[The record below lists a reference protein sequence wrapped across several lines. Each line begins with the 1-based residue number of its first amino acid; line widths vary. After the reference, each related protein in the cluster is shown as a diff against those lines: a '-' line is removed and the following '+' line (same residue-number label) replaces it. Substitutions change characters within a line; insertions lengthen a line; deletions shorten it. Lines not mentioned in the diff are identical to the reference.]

1 MMTESII
8 LMILVVT
15 MSYLTLRSG
24 RRGTALVLLP
34 LLIVPGANVLG
45 YGLAP
50 YLDMLTT
57 ALGPEH
63 WRLLFVLAALAVTMC
78 VVGAI
83 SRNIKRKGFR
93 RGYLVLC
100 GGFSLVF
107 SFLILVAEFP
117 NL

>member
-57 ALGPEH
+57 VLGPEH

-93 RGYLVLC
+93 RGSLFLC

>member
-1 MMTESII
+1 MLTESII
-8 LMILVVT
+8 LVILVVT
-15 MSYLTLRSG
+15 MSYITLRSG
-24 RRGTALVLLP
+24 RQGTALVLLP
-34 LLIVPGANVLG
+34 LLIVPGANLLG

-50 YLDMLTT
+50 QLDKLTT
-57 ALGPEH
+57 ALGPNH
-63 WRLLFVLAALAVTMC
+63 WRLLFVLGGLAVTMG

-93 RGYLVLC
+93 RGYLCLC

-107 SFLILVAEFP
+107 SFLILVAELP